1 MEGVTHY
8 LSAHPIALMALIF
21 VCLILLYFLFKQLL
35 KLALVVALVLLCM
48 AGYFY
53 FQGTKDVQALVHKTK
68 QQASEVID
76 TSKKVYEKGRDVYQ
90 KGREITDGI
99 GRAVSDDGKDTDKPS
114 KGK

>member
-1 MEGVTHY
+1 V
-8 LSAHPIALMALIF
+8 I
-21 VCLILLYFLFKQLL
+21 Q
-35 KLALVVALVLLCM
+35 
-48 AGYFY
+48 
-53 FQGTKDVQALVHKTK
+53 KTK

>member
-1 MEGVTHY
+1 MEGITHY
-8 LSAHPIALMALIF
+8 LSAHPIALTALIF

-53 FQGTKDVQALVHKTK
+53 FQGTKDLQSVIQKTK

-76 TSKKVYEKGRDVYQ
+76 TSKKVYEKGKGVYQ
-90 KGREITDGI
+90 KGKEITEGVRRTI
-99 GRAVSDDGKDTDKPS
+99 NGDGKETEKPA